1 MKISFNNT
9 RFKNFLSYGSTW
21 QSFEFQNGLN
31 MIVGSNGSGK
41 CVNPDTIIEIEC
53 DKKIKNIITK
63 YK

>member
-9 RFKNFLSYGSTW
+9 RFKNFLSYGSAW
-21 QSFEFQNGLN
+21 QSFDFLNGLN
-31 MIVGSNGSGK
+31 MIVGDNGSGK